1 MDAGELIGWAF
12 AIGIAVNVLF
22 SLTGFGDLI
31 SDFIGKLSNRDLEN
45 RIEELESRIVKLESG
60 L

>member
-31 SDFIGKLSNRDLEN
+31 SDFIGKLSKRFG
-45 RIEELESRIVKLESG
+45 K
-60 L
+60 